1 MLIQCQVF
9 YPLLFLQQVV
19 KFLLENGAD
28 SKLQTSQNYRATDLA
43 RSEAVLNLLNQEEK
57 ISDCYSTE
65 SSSQPQYN
73 NVNKKLPSVKMNGL
87 NGSFVQE
94 SPCNNI
100 YDHGFSF
107 QGAQDVKVHLIPQ
120 ESLEINAKGNHI
132 EKQDFYRQ
140 SFPTAY
146 GIVYPFENDTEV
158 SKERE
163 VISSRPLCND
173 VEEKNGNVQVKCDYG
188 AWHYQNSS
196 CLRGGSDEMQ
206 LNGNAEV
213 ESRVIEPLASED
225 LVQDFTKK
233 STSAMTCPNS
243 LGPPVAKGLDQ
254 IHGQNLPTKKP
265 CLAVISDSE
274 EDAVRPEKLNECL
287 DKAMIEISSYLETS
301 QKVETHSASC
311 NGQETDLNNCNNN
324 ELKHEKNLND
334 KTLPNELVI
343 MTSLQGPDPT
353 VSSLNFDNC
362 QEDQQY
368 ASSSLLKRMEC
379 KEEVTKI
386 PAEEVNSVDQEP
398 TMNFSKI
405 RLRSERK
412 KDSGVSE
419 RSGKS
424 IRRKRT
430 TRSSDTNK
438 YEQTIKKEECTNHIS
453 NRSWRSDLPKYRH
466 SLSALPLCVPGYED
480 FLINSKNRKN
490 TTESISDEVS

>member
-1 MLIQCQVF
+1 
-9 YPLLFLQQVV
+9 
-19 KFLLENGAD
+19 
-28 SKLQTSQNYRATDLA
+28 
-43 RSEAVLNLLNQEEK
+43 
-57 ISDCYSTE
+57 
-65 SSSQPQYN
+65 
-73 NVNKKLPSVKMNGL
+73 MNGL

-94 SPCNNI
+94 SPGNNI

-107 QGAQDVKVHLIPQ
+107 QGAQNVKVHLIPQ
-120 ESLEINAKGNHI
+120 ESLEINSKGHLI

-146 GIVYPFENDTEV
+146 GNVYPFQNDTEV

-163 VISSRPLCND
+163 VINSRSLCND
-173 VEEKNGNVQVKCDYG
+173 VEDKNGNVQVTVKCDYG
-188 AWHYQNSS
+188 AWHYQNSA
-196 CLRGGSDEMQ
+196 CLRGGSEEVQ

-213 ESRVIEPLASED
+213 GSKVSEPLLSED

-233 STSAMTCPNS
+233 STSALTCPNS

-287 DKAMIEISSYLETS
+287 DKAMIEISSYLATS
-301 QKVETHSASC
+301 KKVDTHSASC
-311 NGQETDLNNCNNN
+311 NGHETDLNNCNNN
-324 ELKHEKNLND
+324 EINNEKNLND

-343 MTSLQGPDPT
+343 VTSLQGPDPT

-362 QEDQQY
+362 EEDQQY
-368 ASSSLLKRMEC
+368 VGSSLLKRMEY
-379 KEEVTKI
+379 KEELTKV

-424 IRRKRT
+424 VRRKRT
-430 TRSSDTNK
+430 SARSTDTNK
-438 YEQTIKKEECTNHIS
+438 YEQSTKKEECTNHIS

-466 SLSALPLCVPGYED
+466 SLSTLPLCVPGYED

-490 TTESISDEVS
+490 TSESISDEVS